1 MYQNPLLLNLP
12 VHKCQITLSRI
23 SLKSKKN
30 LNNAQ
35 QYDKPR
41 TSKSKTLQVLDP
53 LGKLIP
59 SWTKQLILPPFNK
72 FENGIN
78 GGVEQVIGT
87 LHRDDEAGI

>member
-1 MYQNPLLLNLP
+1 MPDNF
-12 VHKCQITLSRI
+12 
-23 SLKSKKN
+23 LKNILEEQKN

-53 LGKLIP
+53 LGKLLP
-59 SWTKQLILPPFNK
+59 SWTKQLILPPFDK
-72 FENGIN
+72 FENDIN
-78 GGVEQVIGT
+78 RGVEQDIRT